1 MAWCFS
7 TRASVATVLTTHP
20 CVSRCLRVK
29 ARFELFLWDCNL
41 MWCLITAVLYE
52 ILCCIGL
59 HYNSQPT
66 ILYTQ
71 HFQMHCPWKWKLLC
85 LDWSFSEIC
94 SHRCYWQL
102 DSIGSFNG
110 LAPNRQQSIIGGNVH
125 PRPTMLYRINR
136 LGWVNSSFPRQ
147 NGSHLHLADNIF
159 RCIFVNE
166 KFCILIKISLKFVP
180 KGPIDNRS
188 ALV

>member
-1 MAWCFS
+1 MPDYCSAVWNIM
-7 TRASVATVLTTHP
+7 LY
-20 CVSRCLRVK
+20 
-29 ARFELFLWDCNL
+29 W
-41 MWCLITAVLYE
+41 TALQ
-52 ILCCIGL
+52 
-59 HYNSQPT
+59 QPT
-66 ILYTQ
+66 NHIVQTAFSNALSLE
-71 HFQMHCPWKWKLLC
+71 WKLLC
-85 LDWSFSEIC
+85 LDLSFSEIC

-136 LGWVNSSFPRQ
+136 LGWVNSSSPRQ

-159 RCIFVNE
+159 RCIFVNK